1 MIKKERN
8 EEERIRVS
16 DKVSVRTGKEEET
29 NRRLNDKA
37 REERGRDMEKKVREE
52 IRKGKGIRI
61 KVRG

>member
-8 EEERIRVS
+8 EEEKIRVS
-16 DKVSVRTGKEEET
+16 DKVSVRTEKEEEA

-37 REERGRDMEKKVREE
+37 REERGKDMEKKVREE

-61 KVRG
+61 KVRR